1 MTYLQPELK
10 ALQIS
15 FSTFSWLCRWEV
27 NGKFLIRS
35 DIVNDGWGL
44 LLQLLLLLL
53 LLFSYLHLPF
63 HYLPC
68 IYDCNCILE
77 KNQVFDSFFAL
88 LLLEDRLVRA
98 SSHITSFTNCIRWSF
113 YSLRKNKE
121 RECSGFTRPICCILC
136 HFLIQAFGFWA
147 SYVLRLGMHLPAL
160 ISFYLQSSI
169 FLVQYSDLLLCI
181 EIAVPSFHQIP
192 VLLAPFSQGQIA
204 LGFQRGERNKKK
216 QINANSKEENANEK
230 KRKIMPVIHRWHKWI
245 WCQT

>member
-1 MTYLQPELK
+1 MATGLFPKPVGASNMTYLQPELK

-15 FSTFSWLCRWEV
+15 FSTFFWLCRCDA

-98 SSHITSFTNCIRWSF
+98 SSHITSSTNCIRWSF
-113 YSLRKNKE
+113 TLWEKIKR
-121 RECSGFTRPICCILC
+121 
-136 HFLIQAFGFWA
+136 
-147 SYVLRLGMHLPAL
+147 
-160 ISFYLQSSI
+160 
-169 FLVQYSDLLLCI
+169 
-181 EIAVPSFHQIP
+181 
-192 VLLAPFSQGQIA
+192 
-204 LGFQRGERNKKK
+204 
-216 QINANSKEENANEK
+216 ENAVDL
-230 KRKIMPVIHRWHKWI
+230 RGQYVVSCVISWSKPLDFE
-245 WCQT
+245 QVMSFD